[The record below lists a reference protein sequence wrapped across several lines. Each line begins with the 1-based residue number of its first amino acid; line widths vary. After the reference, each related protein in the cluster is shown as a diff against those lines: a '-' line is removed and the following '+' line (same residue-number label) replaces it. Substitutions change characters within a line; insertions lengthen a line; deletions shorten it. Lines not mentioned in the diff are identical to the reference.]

1 MMGLPIHRYHAAH
14 CCSNQFNDAKSVP
27 APAYSW
33 ALVICAAL
41 CAMVAFKDMV
51 ANQKRIFDKTRG
63 RGVGNDGA
71 EGGYI

>member
-51 ANQKRIFDKTRG
+51 AQPEENF
-63 RGVGNDGA
+63 
-71 EGGYI
+71 